1 MLAEFVDPLDRPVN
15 VVARQ
20 LDGART
26 QVNDP
31 FAAIFRIGSLAQP
44 AVVLEIGYAAA
55 DRRYGNASY
64 PVKGSYAA
72 GSPSEVATDHLIDNA
87 QLIERCLTAVP
98 FGQGPQMSSREF
110 DNGQRRN
117 VVWSIDHN
125 LLSVP
130 RISR

>member
-1 MLAEFVDPLDRPVN
+1 MLAEIVDPADGPVN

-26 QVNDP
+26 QGNNP
-31 FAAIFRIGSLAQP
+31 FATIIRVGSLGYP
-44 AVVLEIGYAAA
+44 AVALEVGYAAA

-64 PVKGSYAA
+64 PVKGGYAT
-72 GSPSEVATDHLIDNA
+72 GSSSEVAADHLIDNA
-87 QLIERCLTAVP
+87 QLIQRCLAAIS
-98 FGQGPQMSSREF
+98 FGQYPQIGSREF
-110 DNGQRRN
+110 DNGRRRN
-117 VVWSIDHN
+117 VVWLIGHN